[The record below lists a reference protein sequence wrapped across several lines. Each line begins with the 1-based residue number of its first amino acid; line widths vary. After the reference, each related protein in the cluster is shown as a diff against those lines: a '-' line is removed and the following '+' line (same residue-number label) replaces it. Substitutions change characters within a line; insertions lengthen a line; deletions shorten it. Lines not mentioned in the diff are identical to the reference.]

1 MRRLR
6 KFAGGA
12 FQNTPLQSDENDDK
26 HQVEH
31 RLGAIKNP
39 RTNSIMQAKP
49 TAVHTAGQNN
59 GGESY
64 HGVAHLPPPP
74 K

>member
-1 MRRLR
+1 MRRIR

-12 FQNTPLQSDENDDK
+12 FRNTSLQSDEKEDK
-26 HQVEH
+26 HQVEQC
-31 RLGAIKNP
+31 LGARKNP

-49 TAVHTAGQNN
+49 TAVQTAGQNN